1 MPAGLVED
9 HDRVLALTNR
19 RSKVGE
25 ELLRRLGIDVGQ
37 DEGEAVVSAG
47 LDASKD
53 VGEREALV
61 AEGRCALTACPPNM
75 SGPTLLADRRLVLED
90 KADALAFMCIGNSS
104 EQRRGSF

>member
-25 ELLRRLGIDVGQ
+25 ELLHRLGIDVGQ

-61 AEGRCALTACPPNM
+61 GETRRALAAPP
-75 SGPTLLADRRLVLED
+75 PHVDRAPFLADARLVLEEQ
-90 KADALAFMCIGNSS
+90 ADALVSMRTLNFS